1 MALDAVERIPHQC
14 RLEVMKTTICVG
26 ALIVATL
33 GCSAKAATSFPDA
46 VVDDQLAVKS
56 GREAVVVAGGCFW
69 GVQAVFQHTKGVLSA
84 TSGYAGGSV
93 KNPSYE
99 HVSSGM
105 TGHAESV
112 QVVYDPS
119 QISLGRL
126 LKIFFSVAHDPTELN
141 RQGPDTG
148 TQYRSMVLVGGE
160 TQEQIVRAYIAQL
173 DATKI
178 FHSRIV
184 TEVVKLRAFY
194 PAEPYHQ
201 DYVYRHPF
209 EPYIMINDR
218 PKVEDLRKRYPELY
232 VEKRAPTS

>member
-1 MALDAVERIPHQC
+1 
-14 RLEVMKTTICVG
+14 MKTMMCIG
-26 ALIVATL
+26 ALMVAAL
-33 GCSAKAATSFPDA
+33 GCSAGAASPFPDA
-46 VVDDQLAVKS
+46 SVDDPLAAKS
-56 GREAVVVAGGCFW
+56 GRETIVVAGGCFW

-93 KNPSYE
+93 KNPSYD
-99 HVSSGM
+99 HVSSGT

-126 LKIFFSVAHDPTELN
+126 LKVFFSVAHDPTELN

-148 TQYRSMVLVGGE
+148 TQYRSMILVGGGG
-160 TQEQIVRAYIAQL
+160 QGQIVRAYIEQL
-173 DATKI
+173 DAAKI
-178 FHSRIV
+178 FRSKIV
-184 TEVVKLRAFY
+184 TEVVPLRAFY
-194 PAEPYHQ
+194 AAEAYHQ

-218 PKVEDLRKRYPELY
+218 PKVEDLRKRYPEVY

>member
-1 MALDAVERIPHQC
+1 MDDALA
-14 RLEVMKTTICVG
+14 
-26 ALIVATL
+26 
-33 GCSAKAATSFPDA
+33 AKN
-46 VVDDQLAVKS
+46 
-56 GREAVVVAGGCFW
+56 GRETIVVAGGCFW

-99 HVSSGM
+99 HVSSGT

-112 QVVYDPS
+112 QVAYDPAE
-119 QISLGRL
+119 ISLGRL
-126 LKIFFSVAHDPTELN
+126 LKVFFSVAHDPTELN

-148 TQYRSMVLVGGE
+148 TQYRSMILVNGE
-160 TQEQIVRAYIAQL
+160 GQEKIVRAYIGQL

-178 FHSRIV
+178 FRDRIV
-184 TEVVKLRAFY
+184 TDVVPLRAFY
-194 PAEPYHQ
+194 PAEGYHQ

-218 PKVEDLRKRYPELY
+218 PKVEDLRKRYPDMY

>member
-1 MALDAVERIPHQC
+1 
-14 RLEVMKTTICVG
+14 MKTTLCVG
-26 ALIVATL
+26 ALMVATL
-33 GCSAKAATSFPDA
+33 GCAARAASPFPDA
-46 VVDDQLAVKS
+46 AVDEPLASTS
-56 GREAVVVAGGCFW
+56 GRETLVVAGGCFW

-84 TSGYAGGSV
+84 TSGYAGGTV

-99 HVSSGM
+99 LVSSGT

-112 QVVYDPS
+112 QVAYDPS

-126 LKIFFSVAHDPTELN
+126 LKVFFSVAHDPTELN

-148 TQYRSMVLVGGE
+148 TQYRSMVLVSSE
-160 TQEQIVRAYIAQL
+160 AQQKVVRAYIEQL
-173 DATKI
+173 DAAKI
-178 FHSRIV
+178 LRSRIV
-184 TEVVKLRAFY
+184 TQVVPLGGFY
-194 PAEPYHQ
+194 PAEGYHQ

-218 PKVEDLRKRYPELY
+218 PKVEDLRKRYPEIY